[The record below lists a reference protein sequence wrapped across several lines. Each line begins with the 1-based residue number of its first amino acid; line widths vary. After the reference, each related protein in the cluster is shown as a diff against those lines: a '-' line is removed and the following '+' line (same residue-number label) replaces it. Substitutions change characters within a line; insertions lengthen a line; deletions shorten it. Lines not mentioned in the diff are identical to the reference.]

1 MFSAHSQN
9 SSLGP
14 LLSSEP
20 ANSIPRSPSGALAYR
35 PLPRGAIWSASSA
48 SSSSR
53 RNNQGV
59 PNPAVSAVK
68 RHDSRGGFVADSYDV
83 DFGLVSPF
91 PWHIK
96 LLCGCEFSTR
106 AAAGQVISSASSAVQ
121 GSWCPALAIGVAWAC
136 PWVLATSP
144 APKPSRELRNF
155 SSVAVRG
162 GFIVQP
168 RRGVRLL
175 PNLQ

>member
-1 MFSAHSQN
+1 L
-9 SSLGP
+9 LGRQFP
-14 LLSSEP
+14 IRPTPVFGTGQFDP
-20 ANSIPRSPSGALAYR
+20 AQPIWRARLPATAVWGHLVGVIRIFLATTQ
-35 PLPRGAIWSASSA
+35 
-48 SSSSR
+48 

-168 RRGVRLL
+168 HRGVRLL